1 MTATSKIQNSVF
13 FHPNSPH
20 EDMTENGKYAPQ
32 LASFQLFRT
41 VVDDGQAAQVLDFL

>member
-1 MTATSKIQNSVF
+1 MTATSKIHNSAF

-32 LASFQLFRT
+32 LASLQLFWA

>member
-13 FHPNSPH
+13 SSEFTSQKY
-20 EDMTENGKYAPQ
+20 DRNGKYAPQ
-32 LASFQLFRT
+32 LASLQLFRA